1 MRRQLQPAAEP
12 AIQDNREP
20 SIKELLAEPVVRAL
34 MKADGVDPED
44 VKALLHSSAA
54 SPGDG
59 ALRKARS
66 FGKVVDARDLMG
78 GRAL

>member
-1 MRRQLQPAAEP
+1 MQE
-12 AIQDNREP
+12 DREP

-54 SPGDG
+54 SRADG
-59 ALRKARS
+59 ALRKARG
-66 FGKVVDARDLMG
+66 FARSSTS
-78 GRAL
+78 AT

>member
-1 MRRQLQPAAEP
+1 M
-12 AIQDNREP
+12 QDDREP
-20 SIKELLAEPVVRAL
+20 SIEELLAEPVVRAL

-54 SPGDG
+54 TRGDG
-59 ALRKARS
+59 ALRKARG
-66 FGKVVDARDLMG
+66 FGKVVDARDLMR